1 VLKTNPMCLPNG
13 GFTVPVKKGVLK
25 GVLHGGRRVRSNPFG
40 LVIYYHKIIFMY
52 IMYLS
57 ELIQFGITKFL
68 GQ

>member
-1 VLKTNPMCLPNG
+1 MLKTNPMGLPNG
-13 GFTVPVKKGVLK
+13 GFTEPVKKGVLK
-25 GVLHGGRRVRSNPFG
+25 GVLQGGRRVRSNPFG